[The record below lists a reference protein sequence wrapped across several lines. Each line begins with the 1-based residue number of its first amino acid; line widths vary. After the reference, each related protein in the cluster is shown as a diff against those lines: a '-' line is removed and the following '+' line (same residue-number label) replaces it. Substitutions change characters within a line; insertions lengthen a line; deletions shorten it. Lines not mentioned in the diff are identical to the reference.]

1 VRLSPRDL
9 AAPFHRNPE
18 GEGRMRLAWI
28 RTFALAALFLPA
40 AQTVAGQSTG
50 STEGAPLSLTAAVD
64 EALQNNPEL
73 IALRRQYDAA
83 RQRPAQDRFLMAP
96 SFEAQIW
103 QWPINTLNPLN
114 TGMYMVTISQDLPGR
129 GKRQLKVAL
138 AQKDAELSANEIA
151 IRGRDV
157 VEQVKRTYA
166 ELFVSRRAI
175 EVQGQSIGLVRQLA
189 DVSTAK
195 YAAGRAP
202 QQDVLRAVVEI
213 SKLQID
219 LVTRGERAQL
229 AEAELN
235 TLLAR
240 PPQARIGTLAEPPE
254 DVALPSPEELQQLA
268 LLRHPE
274 LTASRLGVERAQ
286 AALNVTE
293 REYKPDFMVGGGYM
307 LMPRDRDAWTA
318 SVGISWPTARWA
330 RGRLD
335 AQKAE
340 AEANIEAARAGQR
353 AAENRIRL
361 AVQDAYIRV
370 KSAGQRA
377 ALLRTTILP
386 QSEQTLEVSRVAY
399 QTDRVDF
406 LALLDNQ
413 RVLVEAQLD
422 YEEALS
428 ELEQARADL
437 ERAVGVDLPATTT
450 ADATSERR

>member
-1 VRLSPRDL
+1 MSFVWALL
-9 AAPFHRNPE
+9 
-18 GEGRMRLAWI
+18 
-28 RTFALAALFLPA
+28 FAIAALFLPA
-40 AQTVAGQSTG
+40 FQADAGQSSG
-50 STEGAPLSLTAAVD
+50 AAEGAPLSLSAAVD
-64 EALQNNPEL
+64 EALQNNPDL
-73 IALRRQYDAA
+73 IAFRRQYDGA
-83 RQRPAQDRFLMAP
+83 RLRPAQERFLMAP

-114 TGMYMVTISQDLPGR
+114 TNMYMLTVRQDLPGR

-138 AQKDAELSANEIA
+138 AEKDAELSANEIA
-151 IRGRDV
+151 IRARDV

-175 EVQGQSIGLVRQLA
+175 DLQRQSIGVVRQFA

-195 YAAGRAP
+195 YTAGRAS
-202 QQDVLRAVVEI
+202 QQDVLKAVLELSTLQGALLTRA
-213 SKLQID
+213 Q
-219 LVTRGERAQL
+219 RAQL

-240 PPQARIGTLAEPPE
+240 PPQAPIGPLAEPQE
-254 DVALPSPEELQQLA
+254 DMALPPPEQLQQLA

-274 LTASRLGVERAQ
+274 LTMSRLSVERAQ
-286 AALNVTE
+286 AALKVAE

-307 LMPRDRDAWTA
+307 LTPRDRDAWTA

-340 AEANIEAARAGQR
+340 AEANVDAARAGQR

-361 AVQDAYIRV
+361 AVQRAYVRV
-370 KSAGQRA
+370 VTAGQRA

-386 QSEQTLEVSRVAY
+386 QSAQTLDASRAAY
-399 QTDRVDF
+399 ETDRVDF
-406 LALLDNQ
+406 LAMLDNQ
-413 RVLVEAQLD
+413 RVFVEARLD

-428 ELEQARADL
+428 DLEQARADL
-437 ERAVGVDLPATTT
+437 ERAVGVDLPA
-450 ADATSERR
+450 AATGNALSEGR

>member
-1 VRLSPRDL
+1 M
-9 AAPFHRNPE
+9 PFIWV
-18 GEGRMRLAWI
+18 LL
-28 RTFALAALFLPA
+28 FVLAALLLPA
-40 AQTVAGQSTG
+40 ASAKAGQSTG
-50 STEGAPLSLTAAVD
+50 TTEGAPLSLTAAVD

-83 RQRPAQDRFLMAP
+83 RQRPAQERFLMAP
-96 SFEAQIW
+96 SFDAQIW

-114 TGMYMVTISQDLPGR
+114 TTMYMLTVSQDLPGR
-129 GKRQLKVAL
+129 GKRQLKAAVAE
-138 AQKDAELSANEIA
+138 KDAELAANEIA
-151 IRGRDV
+151 IRARDV
-157 VEQVKRTYA
+157 VGQVKRMYA

-175 EVQGQSIGLVRQLA
+175 EVERQSIGLVRQFA

-195 YAAGRAP
+195 YTAGRAS
-202 QQDVLRAVVEI
+202 QQDVLRAVLEL
-213 SKLQID
+213 SKLQGD
-219 LVTRGERAQL
+219 LLTRGERAQL

-240 PPQARIGTLAEPPE
+240 PPQAPIGTLAEPQE
-254 DVALPSPEELQQLA
+254 DVVLPSPEELQQLA

-286 AALNVTE
+286 AALNVAE

-340 AEANIEAARAGQR
+340 AEASVDASRAGQR
-353 AAENRIRL
+353 VAENRIRL
-361 AVQDAYIRV
+361 AVQSAYVRV
-370 KSAGQRA
+370 KAAGQRA

-386 QSEQTLEVSRVAY
+386 QSTQTLEVSRVAY
-399 QTDRVDF
+399 QADRVDF
-406 LALLDNQ
+406 LAMLDNQ

-428 ELEQARADL
+428 EFEQARADL

-450 ADATSERR
+450 GNAPSERR